1 MTNYVRVT
9 YIHGFDVSHAF
20 KLCKGLPVMHDGL
33 YAMCEGLAV
42 MQRFCLSHT
51 MTPIVI
57 HVCSNDVTMRM

>member
-1 MTNYVRVT
+1 
-9 YIHGFDVSHAF
+9 
-20 KLCKGLPVMHDGL
+20 MHDGL

-57 HVCSNDVTMRM
+57 HVCCNDVTMRM